1 MIRLFIIEDDT
12 TAIVAAFK
20 TFFRP
25 GRDQITVTG
34 CAASMEQALAEADP
48 GTFDLIVLDLWIPG
62 SEPIE
67 NVNKLKIRFPEK
79 PIVIYSGEK
88 RPSWKRR
95 MMKAGVMGY
104 VTKDAAR
111 DEIRTAILKAAAG
124 EIYIT
129 GLKFEYNPDD
139 VAGLFESETHQ
150 LTAAELE
157 ILEMLQ
163 QGIKHSEIAKKM
175 NTSPVNIERTLHFLR
190 RTYKADNNI
199 QLISYLLREGL
210 I

>member
-48 GTFDLIVLDLWIPG
+48 GTFDLIILDLWIPG
-62 SEPIE
+62 SEPLDNIK
-67 NVNKLKIRFPEK
+67 KLKVRFPGK
-79 PIVIYSGEK
+79 PVMIYTGEK

-95 MMKAGVMGY
+95 MINAGAMGY
-104 VTKDAAR
+104 LTKDSAR
-111 DEIRTAILKAAAG
+111 DEIRMAIIKVAAG
-124 EIYIT
+124 EIYLT
-129 GLKFEYNPDD
+129 RVKAEDD
-139 VAGLFESETHQ
+139 SDFVAGLSEPETHQ
-150 LTAAELE
+150 LTPVELE
-157 ILEMLQ
+157 ILEMLKTGFSLQ
-163 QGIKHSEIAKKM
+163 QIADSLKTNLTNINRTLKYLRM
-175 NTSPVNIERTLHFLR
+175 KFHVKNNIE
-190 RTYKADNNI
+190 
-199 QLISYLLREGL
+199 LIARMIETGK